1 MKYASFN
8 DSHNN
13 FHRNYTNGIFLQIR
27 KFRSIDRSLCPTE
40 RIYHELLCIFGDF
53 YVSGMLDAEATKSL
67 IEVVGRVGCTHPSLD
82 IGQGF
87 QY

>member
-1 MKYASFN
+1 M
-8 DSHNN
+8 
-13 FHRNYTNGIFLQIR
+13 HRLTTAIITFTNGMFLQIQIQIQIQ
-27 KFRSIDRSLCPTE
+27 KFRSIDRSLCPTG

-53 YVSGMLDAEATKSL
+53 YVSGTQDAEATKSL

-87 QY
+87 QC

>member
-8 DSHNN
+8 NSHNN
-13 FHRNYTNGIFLQIR
+13 FHRNYMNGMFLQIQ
-27 KFRSIDRSLCPTE
+27 KFRSIDRSLRPTG
-40 RIYHELLCIFGDF
+40 RLYHELLCILGDF
-53 YVSGMLDAEATKSL
+53 CVSGTRDPEATKSL

>member
-1 MKYASFN
+1 M
-8 DSHNN
+8 
-13 FHRNYTNGIFLQIR
+13 HRLTTAIITFTNGMFLQIQIQIQ
-27 KFRSIDRSLCPTE
+27 KFRSIDRSLCPTG

-53 YVSGMLDAEATKSL
+53 YVSGTQDAEKSL
-67 IEVVGRVGCTHPSLD
+67 IEVVRRVGCTHPSLD